1 MSQIVK
7 LEKRFQNALEKLEL
21 ALENKNVREISYSI
35 DEREKVEA
43 DSHHNIDDLLHKV
56 EQIERAA
63 ENDAEEI
70 DKLVTKLKK
79 ILETGND

>member
-1 MSQIVK
+1 MK
-7 LEKRFQNALEKLEL
+7 NHGLGFENAFEKLEL
-21 ALENKNVREISYSI
+21 ALENKNVRKVSNSV
-35 DEREKVEA
+35 DQREKVIT
-43 DSHHNIDDLLHKV
+43 DSHYNIDDLLHKV
-56 EQIERAA
+56 EQLERAA

>member
-1 MSQIVK
+1 MNQIVK
-7 LEKRFQNALEKLEL
+7 FEKRFENAFEKLEL
-21 ALENKNVREISYSI
+21 ALENKNVRKVSNSV
-35 DEREKVEA
+35 DQREKVIT
-43 DSHHNIDDLLHKV
+43 DSHYNIDDLLHKV
-56 EQIERAA
+56 EQLERAA

>member
-7 LEKRFQNALEKLEL
+7 LEKRFENALEKLEL
-21 ALENKNVREISYSI
+21 ALENKNVREVSYSI
-35 DEREKVEA
+35 DEREKVKA
-43 DSHHNIDDLLHKV
+43 DSHYNIDDLLNKV
-56 EQIERAA
+56 EQLEKAA
-63 ENDAEEI
+63 KNDAEEI

>member
-1 MSQIVK
+1 M
-7 LEKRFQNALEKLEL
+7 
-21 ALENKNVREISYSI
+21 REVSYSV
-35 DEREKVEA
+35 DQREKVEA

-56 EQIERAA
+56 EQLERAA

>member
-21 ALENKNVREISYSI
+21 ALENKNVREVSYSI
-35 DEREKVEA
+35 DEREKVEG

-56 EQIERAA
+56 EQLERAA